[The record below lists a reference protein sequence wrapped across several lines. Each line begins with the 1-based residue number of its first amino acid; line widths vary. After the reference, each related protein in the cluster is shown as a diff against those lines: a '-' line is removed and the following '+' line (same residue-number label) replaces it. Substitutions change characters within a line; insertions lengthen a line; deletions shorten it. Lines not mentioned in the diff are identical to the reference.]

1 MNSCPQKATAE
12 LNAAGGDAVL
22 YAVADRVATITIDR
36 PEARNALNSEV
47 LRLLPRYLLEA
58 EADDGVDVII
68 LTGTDPAFSA
78 GVDQKEAA
86 AGGQGD
92 AHHALGAVVESRQGP
107 FPPHTKPLIGAVN
120 GVAVTGGLEV
130 ALGCDFL
137 VASDQ
142 ARFADTHARVGV
154 MPGWGLTVMLPQAI
168 GVRRARE
175 MSTTGNYVD
184 AEQALA
190 WGLVN
195 HVVRHDELLPFCRAL
210 AADIV
215 SNDQPGVRQ
224 ILGTYQQVVAT
235 TVAEGWEIEG
245 RRAAA
250 WPGNRW
256 DPEEIAKR
264 RQAVVDRGRSQQ
276 A

>member
-1 MNSCPQKATAE
+1 MGE
-12 LNAAGGDAVL
+12 AVRFE
-22 YAVADRVATITIDR
+22 VADRVATITLNR
-36 PEARNALNSEV
+36 PEARNALNREV
-47 LRLLPRYLLEA
+47 LGLLPRFVTEA
-58 EADDGVDVII
+58 EERDDVDVVI
-68 LTGTDPAFSA
+68 LTGADPAFCA
-78 GVDQKEAA
+78 GVDLKEAA

-92 AHHALGAVVESRQGP
+92 ASDALGAVVESRRGP
-107 FPPHTKPLIGAVN
+107 FPPHRKPLIGAVN

-137 VASDQ
+137 IASDR

-154 MPGWGLTVMLPQAI
+154 MPGWGLTVLLPQAI
-168 GVRRARE
+168 GVRRARQ
-175 MSTTGNYVD
+175 MSVTGNYLD
-184 AEQALA
+184 AMTALD

-195 HVVRHDELLPFCRAL
+195 QVVAHDELLPTCRQL

-215 SNDQPGVRQ
+215 SNDQAGVRQ
-224 ILGTYQQVVAT
+224 ILDTYREVTGT
-235 TVAEGWEIEG
+235 TVDEGWRVEG

-256 DPEEIAKR
+256 DPAEIAAR

-276 A
+276 

>member
-1 MNSCPQKATAE
+1 M
-12 LNAAGGDAVL
+12 GDAVVFD
-22 YAVADRVATITIDR
+22 VADRIGTITIDR
-36 PEARNALNSEV
+36 PEARNALNTEV
-47 LRLLPRYLLEA
+47 LRLIPRYLNEA
-58 EADDGVDVII
+58 EERDDVDVVV

-78 GVDQKEAA
+78 GVDLKEAA

-92 AHHALGAVVESRQGP
+92 ADSAIGAVVESRTGP

-137 VASDQ
+137 IASDR

-175 MSTTGNYVD
+175 MSVTGNYVD

-195 HVVRHDELLPFCRAL
+195 HVVPHDELLPFCRQL

-215 SNDQPGVRQ
+215 SNDQAGVRQ
-224 ILGTYQQVVAT
+224 ILGTYQLVTST
-235 TVAEGWEIEG
+235 TVTEGWQIEG

-256 DPEEIAKR
+256 DPDEIAER
-264 RQAVVDRGRSQQ
+264 RQAVVDRGRAQQ
-276 A
+276 G

>member
-1 MNSCPQKATAE
+1 MA
-12 LNAAGGDAVL
+12 DAVR
-22 YAVADRVATITIDR
+22 YEVTERVATITLDR
-36 PEARNALNSEV
+36 PEARNALNAEV
-47 LRLLPRYLLEA
+47 LTLLPRFIQEA
-58 EADDGVDVII
+58 EADDGVDVVV
-68 LTGTDPAFSA
+68 LTGADPAFCA
-78 GVDQKEAA
+78 GVDLKEAA
-86 AGGQGD
+86 AGGHAGGD
-92 AHHALGAVVESRQGP
+92 ATIGAVVEARQGP
-107 FPPHTKPLIGAVN
+107 FPPHAKPLIGAVN

-137 VASDQ
+137 VASDR

-154 MPGWGLTVMLPQAI
+154 MPGWGLTVLLPQAI

-195 HVVRHDELLPFCRAL
+195 HVVAHDELLAFCASL

-215 SNDQPGVRQ
+215 SNDQAGVRQ
-224 ILGTYQQVVAT
+224 ILGTYREVVAT
-235 TVAEGWEIEG
+235 TVTEGWEIEG

-256 DPEEIAKR
+256 DPDEIARR
-264 RQAVVDRGRSQQ
+264 RQAVVDRGRAQQ
-276 A
+276 G

>member
-1 MNSCPQKATAE
+1 MGN
-12 LNAAGGDAVL
+12 AVL
-22 YAVADRVATITIDR
+22 FEVADRVATITIDR

-47 LRLLPRYLLEA
+47 LRLLPAFLTEA
-58 EADDGVDVII
+58 EGRDDVDVVI

-78 GVDQKEAA
+78 GVDLKEAA

-92 AHHALGAVVESRQGP
+92 ADSAIGAVVESRTGP
-107 FPPHTKPLIGAVN
+107 FPEHAKPLIGAVN

-137 VASDQ
+137 VASDR

-175 MSTTGNYVD
+175 MSATGNYVD

-195 HVVRHDELLPFCRAL
+195 HVVPHEDLLPFCRAL

-215 SNDQPGVRQ
+215 SNDQAGVRQ
-224 ILGTYQQVVAT
+224 ILGTYKQVTDT
-235 TVAEGWEIEG
+235 TVAEGWQIEG

-256 DPEEIAKR
+256 DPDEIAKR
-264 RQAVVDRGRSQQ
+264 RQAVVDRGRAQSL
-276 A
+276 

>member
-1 MNSCPQKATAE
+1 V
-12 LNAAGGDAVL
+12 GDAVL
-22 YAVADRVATITIDR
+22 FDVADRIATITLDR

-47 LRLLPRYLLEA
+47 LRLLPTYLVEA
-58 EADDGVDVII
+58 EGRDDVDVVI
-68 LTGTDPAFSA
+68 LTGTDPPFSA
-78 GVDQKEAA
+78 GVDHKEAA

-92 AHHALGAVVESRQGP
+92 ADTAIGAVVESRTGP
-107 FPPHTKPLIGAVN
+107 FPEHTKPLIGAVN

-137 VASDQ
+137 VASDR

-175 MSTTGNYVD
+175 MSVTGNYVD

-195 HVVRHDELLPFCRAL
+195 HVVPHDELLPFCRAL
-210 AADIV
+210 GADIV
-215 SNDQPGVRQ
+215 SNDQAGVRQ
-224 ILGTYQQVVAT
+224 ILGTYKQVTDT
-235 TVAEGWEIEG
+235 TVAEGWQIEG

-276 A
+276 S

>member
-1 MNSCPQKATAE
+1 M
-12 LNAAGGDAVL
+12 GDAVR
-22 YAVADRVATITIDR
+22 YEVGDRVATITIDR
-36 PEARNALNSEV
+36 PEARNALNTEV
-47 LRLLPRYLLEA
+47 LRLLPKYILEA

-78 GVDQKEAA
+78 GVDLKEAA

-92 AHHALGAVVESRQGP
+92 ADTAIGAVVESRQGP

-137 VASDQ
+137 IASEQ

-154 MPGWGLTVMLPQAI
+154 MPGWGLTVLLPQAI

-175 MSTTGNYVD
+175 MSVTGNYVD

-195 HVVRHDELLPFCRAL
+195 HVVRHDDLLTFCRGL

-235 TVAEGWEIEG
+235 TVAEGWQIEG
-245 RRAAA
+245 RRAAD

-276 A
+276 T

>member
-1 MNSCPQKATAE
+1 MADVVRFE
-12 LNAAGGDAVL
+12 
-22 YAVADRVATITIDR
+22 VADRVAVITIDR
-36 PEARNALNSEV
+36 PEARNALSSEV
-47 LRLLPRYLLEA
+47 LRLLPRFVNEA
-58 EADDGVDVII
+58 EERDDVDVVV

-78 GVDQKEAA
+78 GVDLKEAA

-92 AHHALGAVVESRQGP
+92 ADAAIGAVVESRTGP

-130 ALGCDFL
+130 ALACDFL
-137 VASDQ
+137 IASDR

-154 MPGWGLTVMLPQAI
+154 MPGWGLTVLLPQAI

-175 MSTTGNYVD
+175 MSVTGNYVD
-184 AEQALA
+184 ADTALA

-195 HVVRHDELLPFCRAL
+195 HVVPHDDLLPSCFRL
-210 AADIV
+210 AADII

-224 ILGTYQQVVAT
+224 ILGTYQLVTST
-235 TVAEGWEIEG
+235 TVTEGWQIEG

-276 A
+276 G

>member
-1 MNSCPQKATAE
+1 MADE
-12 LNAAGGDAVL
+12 VL
-22 YAVADRVATITIDR
+22 FDVADRIATLTINR
-36 PEARNALNSEV
+36 PEARNALNTAV
-47 LRLLPRYLLEA
+47 LRLLPQYLTEA
-58 EADDGVDVII
+58 EERDDVDVVV

-78 GVDQKEAA
+78 GVDLKEAA
-86 AGGQGD
+86 QGGQGD
-92 AHHALGAVVESRQGP
+92 ASDAIGAVVESRTGP

-130 ALGCDFL
+130 ALACDFL
-137 VASDQ
+137 IASTQ

-154 MPGWGLTVMLPQAI
+154 MPGWVLTVMLPQAI

-175 MSTTGNYVD
+175 MSVTGNYVD
-184 AEQALA
+184 AQQALA

-195 HVVRHDELLPFCRAL
+195 HVVPHDELLPFCRQL
-210 AADIV
+210 GADIV

-224 ILGTYQQVVAT
+224 ILGTYHEVTAT
-235 TVAEGWEIEG
+235 TVTEGWQIEG

-264 RQAVVDRGRSQQ
+264 RQAVVDRGRAQQ
-276 A
+276 Q

>member
-1 MNSCPQKATAE
+1 MTDQ
-12 LNAAGGDAVL
+12 VL
-22 YAVADRVATITIDR
+22 FDVSERVATLTINR
-36 PEARNALNSEV
+36 PESRNALNTEV
-47 LRLLPRYLLEA
+47 LRLLPTYLIEA
-58 EADDGVDVII
+58 EERDDVDVVI

-78 GVDQKEAA
+78 GVDLKEAA
-86 AGGQGD
+86 QGGQGEASD
-92 AHHALGAVVESRQGP
+92 AIGAVVESRTGP

-130 ALGCDFL
+130 ALACDFL
-137 VASDQ
+137 IASDR

-175 MSTTGNYVD
+175 MSVTGNYVD

-195 HVVRHDELLPFCRAL
+195 HVVPHDELLPFCRQL
-210 AADIV
+210 AADVV

-224 ILGTYQQVVAT
+224 ILGTYKAVTDT
-235 TVAEGWEIEG
+235 TVAEGWQIEG

-276 A
+276 Q

>member
-1 MNSCPQKATAE
+1 M
-12 LNAAGGDAVL
+12 GDAVR
-22 YAVADRVATITIDR
+22 YEVADRVATITLDR
-36 PEARNALNSEV
+36 PEARNALNTEV
-47 LRLLPRYLLEA
+47 LRLLPRFILEA
-58 EADDGVDVII
+58 EADDGVDVMI
-68 LTGTDPAFSA
+68 LTGADPAFCA
-78 GVDQKEAA
+78 GVDLKEAA

-92 AHHALGAVVESRQGP
+92 ADAAIGAVVESRQGP
-107 FPPHTKPLIGAVN
+107 FPPHAKPLIGAVN

-137 VASDQ
+137 IASDR

-154 MPGWGLTVMLPQAI
+154 MPGWGLTVLLPQAI

-184 AEQALA
+184 AEQALD

-195 HVVRHDELLPFCRAL
+195 HVVPHDELLASCASL

-215 SNDQPGVRQ
+215 SNDQGGVRQ
-224 ILGTYQQVVAT
+224 ILGTYREVVAT
-235 TVAEGWEIEG
+235 TVTEGWEIEG

-256 DPEEIAKR
+256 DPDEIAAR
-264 RQAVVDRGRSQQ
+264 RQAVVDRGRAQQ
-276 A
+276 G

>member
-1 MNSCPQKATAE
+1 M
-12 LNAAGGDAVL
+12 GDAVR
-22 YAVADRVATITIDR
+22 YEVADRVATITLDR
-36 PEARNALNSEV
+36 PEARNALNTEV
-47 LRLLPRYLLEA
+47 LRLLPRFILEA
-58 EADDGVDVII
+58 EADDAVDVII
-68 LTGTDPAFSA
+68 LTGADPAFCA
-78 GVDQKEAA
+78 GVDLKEAA

-92 AHHALGAVVESRQGP
+92 ADAAIGAVVESRQGP
-107 FPPHTKPLIGAVN
+107 FPPHSKPLIGAVN

-137 VASDQ
+137 IASDR

-154 MPGWGLTVMLPQAI
+154 MPGWGLTVLLPQAI

-184 AEQALA
+184 AALA
-190 WGLVN
+190 LDWGLVN
-195 HVVRHDELLPFCRAL
+195 HVVAHDELLASCRAL

-215 SNDQPGVRQ
+215 SNDQAGVRQ
-224 ILGTYQQVVAT
+224 ILGTYREVVAT
-235 TVAEGWEIEG
+235 TVSEGWEIEG

-256 DPEEIAKR
+256 DPDEIAQR
-264 RQAVVDRGRSQQ
+264 RQAVVDRGRAQQ
-276 A
+276 T

>member
-1 MNSCPQKATAE
+1 VSDP
-12 LNAAGGDAVL
+12 AVR
-22 YAVADRVATITIDR
+22 YDIADRVATVTLDR
-36 PEARNALNSEV
+36 PEARNALNTEV
-47 LRLLPRYLLEA
+47 LRLLPQHLSAA
-58 EADDGVDVII
+58 EADEGVDVII
-68 LTGTDPAFSA
+68 LTGADPAFCA
-78 GVDQKEAA
+78 GVDLKEAA

-92 AHHALGAVVESRQGP
+92 ADAAIGAVVESRRGP
-107 FPPHTKPLIGAVN
+107 LPPLTKPVIGAIN
-120 GVAVTGGLEV
+120 GVTVTGGLEL
-130 ALGCDFL
+130 ALACDFL
-137 VASDQ
+137 IASDQ

-154 MPGWGLTVMLPQAI
+154 MPGWGLTVLLPQAI

-175 MSTTGNYVD
+175 MSTTGNYID
-184 AEQALA
+184 AQVALE

-195 HVVRHDELLPFCRAL
+195 HLVRHDELLPFCRAL

-224 ILGTYQQVVAT
+224 ILGTYREVTAT

-256 DPEEIAKR
+256 DPDEIDRR

-276 A
+276 H

>member
-1 MNSCPQKATAE
+1 M
-12 LNAAGGDAVL
+12 GDAVR
-22 YAVADRVATITIDR
+22 YEVTDRVATITLDR
-36 PEARNALNSEV
+36 PEARNALNTEV
-47 LRLLPRYLLEA
+47 LRLLPRYILEA
-58 EADDGVDVII
+58 EADDAVDVMI

-78 GVDQKEAA
+78 GVDLKEAA

-92 AHHALGAVVESRQGP
+92 ASDALGAVVESRQGP
-107 FPPHTKPLIGAVN
+107 FPPHAKPLIGAVN

-137 VASDQ
+137 IASHR

-154 MPGWGLTVMLPQAI
+154 MPGWGLTVLLPQAI

-184 AEQALA
+184 AEQALD

-195 HVVRHDELLPFCRAL
+195 HVVPHDELLAFCADL

-215 SNDQPGVRQ
+215 SNDQAGVRQ
-224 ILGTYQQVVAT
+224 ILGTYREVVAT
-235 TVAEGWEIEG
+235 TVSEGWQIEG

-256 DPEEIAKR
+256 DPDEIAKR

-276 A
+276 S

>member
-1 MNSCPQKATAE
+1 M
-12 LNAAGGDAVL
+12 GDAVL
-22 YAVADRVATITIDR
+22 FEVADRVATITIDR
-36 PEARNALNSEV
+36 PEARNALNREV
-47 LRLLPRYLLEA
+47 LRLLPEHLTEA
-58 EADDGVDVII
+58 EGRDDVDVVI
-68 LTGTDPAFSA
+68 LTGTDPAVSA
-78 GVDQKEAA
+78 GVDLKEAA

-92 AHHALGAVVESRQGP
+92 AESAIGAVVESRTGP
-107 FPPHTKPLIGAVN
+107 FPEHTKPLIGAVN

-137 VASDQ
+137 VASDR

-175 MSTTGNYVD
+175 MSVTGNYVD

-195 HVVRHDELLPFCRAL
+195 HVVPHEDLLPFCRAL

-215 SNDQPGVRQ
+215 SNDQAGVRQ
-224 ILGTYQQVVAT
+224 ILGTYKQVTDT
-235 TVAEGWEIEG
+235 TVAEGWQIEG

-256 DPEEIAKR
+256 DPDEIAKR

-276 A
+276 T

>member
-1 MNSCPQKATAE
+1 V
-12 LNAAGGDAVL
+12 GDAVL
-22 YAVADRVATITIDR
+22 FDVSDRIATITIDR

-47 LRLLPRYLLEA
+47 LRLLPAYVNEA
-58 EADDGVDVII
+58 ENRDDVDVVI

-78 GVDQKEAA
+78 GVDLKEAA

-92 AHHALGAVVESRQGP
+92 ADAAIGAVVESRTGP

-130 ALGCDFL
+130 ALACDFL
-137 VASDQ
+137 IASDR

-168 GVRRARE
+168 GVRRARQ
-175 MSTTGNYVD
+175 MSVTGNYVD
-184 AEQALA
+184 APTALA

-195 HVVRHDELLPFCRAL
+195 EVVPHDELLPRCRAL
-210 AADIV
+210 GADIV
-215 SNDQPGVRQ
+215 SNDQGGVRE
-224 ILGTYQQVVAT
+224 ILGTYALVTST
-235 TVAEGWEIEG
+235 TVAEGWQIEG

-256 DPEEIAKR
+256 DPEEIARR

-276 A
+276 G

>member
-1 MNSCPQKATAE
+1 M
-12 LNAAGGDAVL
+12 GDAVR
-22 YAVADRVATITIDR
+22 YEVADRVATITLDR
-36 PEARNALNSEV
+36 PEARNALNTEV
-47 LRLLPRYLLEA
+47 LRLLPRFILEA
-58 EADDGVDVII
+58 EADDAVDVII
-68 LTGTDPAFSA
+68 LTGADPAFCA
-78 GVDQKEAA
+78 GVDLKEAA

-92 AHHALGAVVESRQGP
+92 ADAAIGGVVESRQGP
-107 FPPHTKPLIGAVN
+107 FPPHAKPLIGAVN

-137 VASDQ
+137 IASDR

-154 MPGWGLTVMLPQAI
+154 MPGWGLTVLLPQAI

-184 AEQALA
+184 AALA
-190 WGLVN
+190 LDWGLVN
-195 HVVRHDELLPFCRAL
+195 HVVAHDELLASCRAL

-215 SNDQPGVRQ
+215 SNDQAGVRQ
-224 ILGTYQQVVAT
+224 ILGTYREVVAT
-235 TVAEGWEIEG
+235 TVSEGWEIEG

-256 DPEEIAKR
+256 DPDEIAKR
-264 RQAVVDRGRSQQ
+264 RQAVVDRGRAQQ
-276 A
+276 T